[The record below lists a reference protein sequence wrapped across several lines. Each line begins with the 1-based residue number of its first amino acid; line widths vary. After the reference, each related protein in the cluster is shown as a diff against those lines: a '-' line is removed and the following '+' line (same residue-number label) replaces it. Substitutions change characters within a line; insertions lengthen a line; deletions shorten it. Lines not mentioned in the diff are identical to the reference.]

1 VPCSPSVRSR
11 SLIVSGRVASVAAW
25 VRSHWFALSAVLV
38 PSLLVGLMAPA
49 WSLSSCTTTTGSSGT
64 ASTVCSVTIPGIA
77 KPLGGSS
84 ATLGTGV
91 VSWITT
97 TGIPIFLGLI
107 ALAIVLRLIV
117 RLVKRGAKAV

>member
-1 VPCSPSVRSR
+1 VPCNPSVRSR
-11 SLIVSGRVASVAAW
+11 SLIVSGRVASVAGW

-49 WSLSSCTTTTGSSGT
+49 WSLSSCTTDSTT
-64 ASTVCSVTIPGIA
+64 STTTCAVTIPGIA
-77 KPLGGSS
+77 SPLGGSS
-84 ATLGTGV
+84 TTLGTGV

>member
-1 VPCSPSVRSR
+1 VPCNPSVRSR
-11 SLIVSGRVASVAAW
+11 SLIASGRVASVAGW

-49 WSLSSCTTTTGSSGT
+49 WSLSSCTTDSTT
-64 ASTVCSVTIPGIA
+64 STTTCAVTIPGIA
-77 KPLGGSS
+77 SPLGGSS
-84 ATLGTGV
+84 TTLGTGV

>member
-1 VPCSPSVRSR
+1 VRSNPSVRAR
-11 SLIVSGRVASVAAW
+11 SLIGRGRVASVAGW

-49 WSLSSCTTTTGSSGT
+49 WSLSSCSTDSTTSTTTC
-64 ASTVCSVTIPGIA
+64 AVTIPGIA
-77 KPLGGSS
+77 SPLGGSS
-84 ATLGTGV
+84 TTLGTGV